1 MPSRPHSPRGTLL
14 AAATGFALVLLDVSV
29 VNVALE
35 ALRQE
40 FSTGITGLQW
50 VVNAYT
56 LAFAALLLT
65 SGALGDRIGARRMFL
80 WGLTLFTLS
89 SLLCGLANSLEL
101 LIAARLAQGIGAALL
116 VPNSLSMLQRAFQS
130 AIARNRAVGWWGA
143 VGALALAAG
152 PVLGGVLVTH
162 LGWRAIFLLNLPL
175 GMIGLVL
182 TLRHVPHDTA
192 GARRDLDWP
201 GQAAAA
207 VALAALTASLIEAGS
222 RGWGNA
228 WVLAG
233 LAAFALGLGAF
244 LWIESHAPTPM
255 LPLALFRVPMFT
267 VSSVSGM
274 MVNFA
279 YYGLVFVLSLFFQI
293 QQHLSPQ
300 QAGFAFLPM
309 TVVLI
314 GANIVAGRLIARLG
328 ARRLMVLGLGLATA
342 GYLML
347 LLASRDGRYALLVVP
362 MLMAGGGIAL
372 TIPTMTN
379 ATLSSV
385 DVSRAGIASGVLN
398 SARQIGGMLGVA
410 VFGYMVRDT
419 APRAFMHGMY
429 ASMALAV
436 ASLALGALLCLAG
449 MPGAPRRERP

>member
-222 RGWGNA
+222 RGWGDA

-342 GYLML
+342 GYLLM

-410 VFGYMVRDT
+410 VFGYLVRDT

-449 MPGAPRRERP
+449 MPGAPGRERP

>member
-182 TLRHVPHDTA
+182 TLRHVPRDTA

-207 VALAALTASLIEAGS
+207 VALVALTASLIEAGS
-222 RGWGNA
+222 RGWGDA

-342 GYLML
+342 GYLLM

-410 VFGYMVRDT
+410 VFGYLVRDT

-449 MPGAPRRERP
+449 MPGAPGRERP